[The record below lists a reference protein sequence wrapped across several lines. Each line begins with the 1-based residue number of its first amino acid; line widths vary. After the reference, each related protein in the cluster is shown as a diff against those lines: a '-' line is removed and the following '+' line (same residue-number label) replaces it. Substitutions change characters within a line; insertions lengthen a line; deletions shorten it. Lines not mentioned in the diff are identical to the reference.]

1 VFGVRSLV
9 REPHGK
15 EAESSAQERELQ
27 AITMERKGITLASPD
42 LDGRA
47 RGLGKFVLALILA
60 ITVLQ
65 GCAVG
70 PPPSSGGETSPK
82 VAEIFNTIASQ
93 QGEDPLIGLWN
104 ATSGGFSW
112 SVAIIKDQDVSK
124 GYTLKGLMIKP
135 LPSFAEG
142 EEVLYLKRSS
152 VAGVYEGTQ
161 KWKDGLGLSSWV
173 AVRVVS
179 QGENIFTQYNSLR
192 GRTFISATWG
202 YLREVISG
210 PEATRK
216 AERGGTG
223 FVVRGSPLVLTSNH
237 VVQGAK
243 DIRVIFRGQEHPV
256 KLYRQDPQNDLV
268 LLLVIDFTLQPEDG
282 LPVDLSLG
290 VHPGESIFVIGYPLG
305 EKLGEEASIVGG
317 LVNATVGPND
327 DPRLFRIS
335 APLNPGNS
343 GGPILNQRGQ
353 VVGIAVSVL
362 RGRLV
367 EGIGFGIK
375 IGAATEI
382 ARDLAP
388 ASGLGSA
395 EPISPERIYER
406 VAPWVV
412 RIVSR

>member
-1 VFGVRSLV
+1 
-9 REPHGK
+9 
-15 EAESSAQERELQ
+15 
-27 AITMERKGITLASPD
+27 MTLASPD
-42 LDGRA
+42 LHWRAEERGRFC
-47 RGLGKFVLALILA
+47 LVLFFA
-60 ITVLQ
+60 IMTLQ
-65 GCAVG
+65 GCAGG
-70 PPPSSGGETSPK
+70 PPPPSGGEVSPR
-82 VAEIFNTIASQ
+82 VTEILNTIASQ
-93 QGEDPLIGLWN
+93 RGDDPLIGLWN
-104 ATSGGFSW
+104 ATSAGFSW
-112 SVAIIKDQDVSK
+112 SVAIIKEQDLSK

-161 KWKDGLGLSSWV
+161 KWKDALTFSSWFPI
-173 AVRVVS
+173 RVVA
-179 QGENIFTQYNSLR
+179 QGDNLFTQYNSVR
-192 GRTFISATWG
+192 GQAFISTTWV
-202 YLREVISG
+202 YLREATAG
-210 PEATRK
+210 PEAARK
-216 AERGGTG
+216 AERGGSG
-223 FVVRGSPLVLTSNH
+223 FVVRGSPLVLTSHH
-237 VVQGAK
+237 VVEGANE
-243 DIRVIFRGQEHPV
+243 IRVIFRGQEHPV
-256 KLYRQDPQNDLV
+256 KLYRQDLQNDLV
-268 LLLVIDFTLQPEDG
+268 LLLVTDFALQPEDG

-327 DPRLFRIS
+327 NPRLFRIS

-375 IGAATEI
+375 IGAATAI
-382 ARDLAP
+382 AGDLPP
-388 ASGLGSA
+388 ASGPEST
-395 EPISPERIYER
+395 EPISPEQIFER

-412 RIVSR
+412 RVVSR

>member
-1 VFGVRSLV
+1 M
-9 REPHGK
+9 
-15 EAESSAQERELQ
+15 
-27 AITMERKGITLASPD
+27 TMACPN
-42 LDGRA
+42 LDWRP
-47 RGLGKFVLALILA
+47 RGLRTFALVLVLV
-60 ITVLQ
+60 ITALQ
-65 GCAVG
+65 GCAWG
-70 PPPSSGGETSPK
+70 PPPTSGGETSPK
-82 VAEIFNTIASQ
+82 VAEILNTVASQ
-93 QGEDPLIGLWN
+93 QGDDPLIGLWN
-104 ATSGGFSW
+104 ATSAGFSW
-112 SVAIIKDQDVSK
+112 SVAIIKEQDLSK

-135 LPSFAEG
+135 LPSFSEG

-161 KWKDGLGLSSWV
+161 KWKDALSFAWWSPARIV
-173 AVRVVS
+173 A
-179 QGENIFTQYNSLR
+179 QGDNLFTQYNSVR
-192 GRTFISATWG
+192 GRTLISTTWG

-210 PEATRK
+210 PEAERK
-216 AERGGTG
+216 AERGGSG

-243 DIRVIFRGQEHPV
+243 EIRVVFRGQEHPV
-256 KLYRQDPQNDLV
+256 KLYRQDPRNDLV

-290 VHPGESIFVIGYPLG
+290 VHPGEQIFVIGYPLG

-353 VVGIAVSVL
+353 VVGVAVSVL

-382 ARDLAP
+382 ARDLSP
-388 ASGLGSA
+388 PSSLGST
-395 EPISPERIYER
+395 EPISPERIYEQ

-412 RIVSR
+412 RVVSR